1 MKKKLFR
8 TLALLVFL
16 VLFYQQIILV
26 SCKIALYCF
35 LPKTFSYQ
43 KIAWNKN
50 VLQIWGL
57 LKEKNELSVDRIDL
71 FYQEGAFHIRVLHP
85 QYVAKHK
92 AKSQNILGTVWALNR
107 FFSMEVHD
115 GVLELNQLRY
125 YFSLLPIIN
134 KKLEI
139 KLALDPDP
147 LYPALLTLQ
156 YSPDNRIYLGI
167 KSQELKH
174 LLPLTH
180 LMG

>member
-71 FYQEGAFHIRVLHP
+71 FYQ
-85 QYVAKHK
+85 
-92 AKSQNILGTVWALNR
+92 
-107 FFSMEVHD
+107 
-115 GVLELNQLRY
+115 
-125 YFSLLPIIN
+125 
-134 KKLEI
+134 
-139 KLALDPDP
+139 
-147 LYPALLTLQ
+147 
-156 YSPDNRIYLGI
+156 
-167 KSQELKH
+167 
-174 LLPLTH
+174 
-180 LMG
+180 